1 MFKKAFNKGGKR
13 VLSFVMAAAL
23 AASSL
28 PTLPQFTAE
37 AALGDVG
44 TKPAHMGQTS
54 YNILNAFGELNN
66 NGTTYPTTLDCN
78 RIISTRRDI
87 DELYFGRNC
96 QCNGKEVLRGSNLR
110 SGNI

>member
-66 NGTTYPTTLDCN
+66 NGTTYDSLYTGIQMFISPREICVASTQSFIVTDTTSLWI
-78 RIISTRRDI
+78 RTLISR
-87 DELYFGRNC
+87 
-96 QCNGKEVLRGSNLR
+96 K
-110 SGNI
+110 

>member
-66 NGTTYPTTLDCN
+66 NGTTYD
-78 RIISTRRDI
+78 S
-87 DELYFGRNC
+87 LYTGN
-96 QCNGKEVLRGSNLR
+96 
-110 SGNI
+110 SGNLDTGSEDSRRHGI